1 MFEKREHRVKNAAL
15 AVVSGAALG
24 LGIYGVGD
32 GLCDMLGYHLD
43 TLYAGTVDPLTA
55 RQNEILTQASG
66 LQALAGMILTVTGL
80 QVMGTLGH
88 EA

>member
-1 MFEKREHRVKNAAL
+1 MFENGEHLVKNAAL
-15 AVVSGAALG
+15 AVVSAAALG
-24 LGIYGVGD
+24 LGVYGVGD
-32 GLCDMLGYHLD
+32 GLCDMIGYHLD
-43 TLYAGTVDPLTA
+43 TLYASSVDPLTA

-80 QVMGTLGH
+80 QVIGTLGP